1 LRLLALD
8 TSTSR
13 GSVALLEGRE
23 LVAELRLLSLETH
36 SARLLASIDFLLKNA
51 GWDLEDLGL
60 IVAGIGPGSFTG
72 IRIGVATAIGLA
84 QTLGIPFS
92 GVSGLDALAR
102 QLPII
107 DGKIGVIMDAQR
119 GQVYYAEYKCNRGN
133 VARSGKPSLLAPLDV
148 LHRLR
153 RAHIFVLG
161 DGALRYA
168 RELEIP
174 RAGWPRMA
182 DVDLFLAAPLG
193 RLAMERKKFWRYG
206 QFIAAEPLY
215 IRPPD
220 AQRRKVKSR

>member
-1 LRLLALD
+1 
-8 TSTSR
+8 
-13 GSVALLEGRE
+13 VALLEGRE

-51 GWDLEDLGL
+51 GWNLADLGL

-84 QTLGIPFS
+84 QTLGIPFA

-107 DGKIGVIMDAQR
+107 DGKIGVVMDAQR
-119 GQVYYAEYKCNRGN
+119 GQVYYAEYRCSRGK
-133 VARSGKPSLLAPLDV
+133 VAKAGKPALLNPLA
-148 LHRLR
+148 LSRRLR
-153 RAHIFVLG
+153 RSHICVLG

-168 RELEIP
+168 KELEIP
-174 RAGWPRMA
+174 RAGWPRLA

-193 RLAMERKKFWRYG
+193 RLAMERKQFWRYG

-220 AQRRKVKSR
+220 AQKRKVKPR